1 MSLTDVK
8 KSISLSRKIPKEMK
22 ELILPLA
29 TTSSRYT
36 NGMVFGLRKPTE
48 LNKISLKARGVSFGA
63 NKDGFFVYTH
73 RARCKSHKDFRKITK
88 KEIDFIEST
97 G

>member
-1 MSLTDVK
+1 
-8 KSISLSRKIPKEMK
+8 MK
-22 ELILPLA
+22 PLIDKYI
-29 TTSSRYT
+29 TSSSTYK
-36 NGMVFGLRKPTE
+36 NGMFFGLRKPE
-48 LNKISLKARGVSFGA
+48 GLFSISSKASAVSFGA

-73 RARCKSHKDFRKITK
+73 RARSKAHKDPLKITK

>member
-1 MSLTDVK
+1 MSDAKLSLK
-8 KSISLSRKIPKEMK
+8 LSRKIPAAMK
-22 ELILPLA
+22 PLIEKHI
-29 TTSSRYT
+29 TSSSRYK
-36 NGMVFGLRKPTE
+36 NGMFFGLRKPE
-48 LNKISLKARGVSFGA
+48 GLSAISAKASGVSFGA

-73 RARCKSHKDFRKITK
+73 RARCKAHKDPLKITK

>member
-1 MSLTDVK
+1 MSDAK
-8 KSISLSRKIPKEMK
+8 KSIQLSRKIPKDMK
-22 ELILPLA
+22 ELILKY
-29 TTSSRYT
+29 TTSSSRYN
-36 NGMVFGLRKPTE
+36 NGTVYGLRKPAE
-48 LNKISLKARGVSFGA
+48 LNKISVKAKVLGFGA

-88 KEIDFIEST
+88 KEIDFIHST